1 VKVLFLQDVRPT
13 ARAGDVK
20 EVKNGFARNY
30 LIPQGYA
37 VIATEH
43 ELRRAAK
50 LRQQAE
56 DRRLVEAKEWQD
68 LADALKD
75 QKVRIEVRTGPTGRL
90 YGSVTNTMIAAQLA
104 EMTDREIDRKG
115 IQIPAP
121 IRAVGD
127 YRIAARFV
135 EGVSATLI
143 VEVVADDAS
152 VELNKQ
158 MEEATDQMTEE
169 DTSVLDPSFED
180 VLAAAEAQID
190 ADVAEG
196 SEVEGEEG
204 DKGESDSSDDN
215 SSDDTSDESEEKSE
229 E

>member
-1 VKVLFLQDVRPT
+1 MKVLFLQDVRPT

-30 LIPQGYA
+30 LLPQGLA

-43 ELRRAAK
+43 ELRRAAA

-68 LADALKD
+68 VADALKD

-90 YGSVTNTMIAAQLA
+90 YGSVTNTMIAAQLG
-104 EMTDREIDRKG
+104 EMTGREIDRKG

-121 IRAVGD
+121 IRTVGD
-127 YRIAARFV
+127 YKIPARFV
-135 EGVSATLI
+135 EGVTATLAI
-143 VEVVADDAS
+143 EVVADDAS
-152 VELNKQ
+152 IELNKQ
-158 MEEATDQMTEE
+158 MEEAAAMVTEE
-169 DTSVLDPSFED
+169 DTNVLDPSFED
-180 VLAAAEAQID
+180 VLAAAEAKID
-190 ADVAEG
+190 AEG
-196 SEVEGEEG
+196 SEESS
-204 DKGESDSSDDN
+204 ESDEA
-215 SSDDTSDESEEKSE
+215 TESTEETAEDAEEKTE